1 MSDFNWSKL
10 GFASGMGFTIVLSTL
25 AGLAGGY
32 FLDKYLDTSPLF
44 TLVLFVI
51 GTIAGFYYI
60 IKEAKKLK

>member
-1 MSDFNWSKL
+1 
-10 GFASGMGFTIVLSTL
+10 MGFTIVLSTL